1 MAFLFIFQKQQNS
14 LIAGLRA
21 TNEALSMPTDTAE
34 ETKNS
39 SPDQGSEA
47 ETKEN
52 EPVQNKPK
60 ATNLPR
66 SDSIGSSSGRK
77 FLAPTLSDPAARPE
91 KERIVPKKKNSRPA
105 VINKN
110 VVHLNDSE
118 NKPNRDFVF
127 NKTTMPK
134 MTNAMHEIRDWW
146 NEQLA
151 CVSSSE
157 ED

>member
-1 MAFLFIFQKQQNS
+1 M
-14 LIAGLRA
+14 
-21 TNEALSMPTDTAE
+21 
-34 ETKNS
+34 
-39 SPDQGSEA
+39 

-52 EPVQNKPK
+52 DPVPKKPK
-60 ATNLPR
+60 IANLPR

-91 KERIVPKKKNSRPA
+91 KERIVAKKKNNRPA

-110 VVHLNDSE
+110 VTHLNDSE
-118 NKPNRDFVF
+118 NKPNKDVLL
-127 NKTTMPK
+127 NKTTAPK
-134 MTNAMHEIRDWW
+134 VSNAIHEIRDWW

-151 CVSSSE
+151 YVSSSE